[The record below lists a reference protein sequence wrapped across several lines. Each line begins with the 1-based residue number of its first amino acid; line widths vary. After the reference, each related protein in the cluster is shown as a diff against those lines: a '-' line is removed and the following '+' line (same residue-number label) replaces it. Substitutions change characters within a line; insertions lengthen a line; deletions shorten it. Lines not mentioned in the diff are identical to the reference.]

1 MNNQIFRN
9 SFVIIHRHLT
19 KVSAQIIQCIIFERN
34 KLSITNYSMV
44 TRGKPGSGWRTT
56 SQVVLQPLFFENKE
70 NLFLKLNCI
79 NKPYCLKLALKFG

>member
-9 SFVIIHRHLT
+9 SFVIIHHLT

-34 KLSITNYSMV
+34 ELSITNYSMV
-44 TRGKPGSGWRTT
+44 TRGKPGSGGWTT
-56 SQVVLQPLFFENKE
+56 SEVVLQPLFFENKE
-70 NLFLKLNCI
+70 NLSLKINCI